1 MALRLRLRRT
11 GPVPFALPLDA
22 YSPERDI
29 LTEVMAATESSVSP
43 ILYLSGA
50 PRLSTKPT
58 TESLGPRS
66 HIIGVI
72 GAFRESG
79 ASVAEFIV
87 GDHVP
92 QSFHAAGSEARMSAS
107 LPRRIAADIGRVLYR
122 VRSRAKLRA
131 ELRQRGEAPALAYE
145 RYALMQELGR
155 TAQLKGATWVLEVNA
170 LLAIESTSERRATS
184 SRRLATIFE
193 RRTLRRADLIVAV
206 TEQLKVAI
214 NREHGIPLDR
224 MIVVENGVDTSKHY
238 DSTSEPQP
246 VPTIG
251 FLGTLY
257 SWQRVDELLHA
268 IHRSDIPWRL
278 RVAGEGP
285 EYASLRRLSDAL
297 KLNERVAFLG
307 RVHPDDVPEFL
318 QTVDICYAGHGS
330 SAGVYFSPLK
340 LWEYLA
346 AGRPVIASS
355 HDATERL
362 RADGYAV
369 EVFDS
374 TEDALDVALA
384 AAADR
389 LPLLLSTAV
398 NDQTRVRAEH
408 SWLARVR
415 PLLVE
420 VTRRRQER

>member
-1 MALRLRLRRT
+1 MTDIT
-11 GPVPFALPLDA
+11 GTP
-22 YSPERDI
+22 
-29 LTEVMAATESSVSP
+29 MESSVSP

-66 HIIGVI
+66 HIVGVI

-92 QSFHAAGSEARMSAS
+92 QSFHAAGSEARMTAS
-107 LPRRIAADIGRVLYR
+107 LPRLIAADLGRLLYR
-122 VRSRAKLRA
+122 MRSRLKLRA
-131 ELRQRGEAPALAYE
+131 ELHRRRDTPALAYE

-155 TAQLKGATWVLEVNA
+155 AAQRRGATWVLEVNA
-170 LLAIESTSERRATS
+170 LLAIESTSDRRATS
-184 SRRLATIFE
+184 SRRVAMRFE

-206 TEQLKVAI
+206 TEQLKLAI
-214 NREHGIPLDR
+214 HREHGIPLDR
-224 MIVVENGVDTSKHY
+224 MIVIENGVDTSKHR
-238 DSTSEPQP
+238 DATSVPQAF
-246 VPTIG
+246 PTIG

-257 SWQRVDELLHA
+257 SWQRVDELLRA
-268 IHRSDIPWRL
+268 IRRSDVPWRL

-285 EYASLRRLSDAL
+285 EYDSLRRLASDL
-297 KLNERVAFLG
+297 KIADQVTFLG

-362 RADGYAV
+362 NSEGYAV

-374 TEDALDVALA
+374 TEGALDEALA
-384 AAADR
+384 SAADR
-389 LPLLLSTAV
+389 IASLLSTAV
-398 NDQTRVRAEH
+398 NDQIRVRAEH

-415 PLLVE
+415 PLLIE
-420 VTRRRQER
+420 VARRRQKR